1 MRAPVSWVQH
11 RSTADPNQRCS
22 GLQSL
27 GVELPLL
34 GGVQNLLPG
43 YFLSGLVSGGSAK
56 NCGHVAAHAGSQSR
70 IREVTFQDA
79 SSRALPDKRAWR
91 GFGNPLGKPGAF
103 ASLCSRSPPQSCT
116 QEHRVER
123 RRDWFRPMASAVS
136 ALSSIVAN
144 GHHIRP
150 RFLRL
155 LLSCRTASFPPS
167 GWKPVSSL
175 RALPP
180 PSRLGLTQSL
190 PSFRAWLWVQASR
203 FAALPTGPWLST
215 VYHPRTCNRYY
226 GLIRQSDEL
235 RSVWASS
242 AYSGRVFAVAGRP
255 PHSLK
260 PVNWTLL
267 F

>member
-144 GHHIRP
+144 GHQILP
-150 RFLRL
+150 
-155 LLSCRTASFPPS
+155 SFPPPPLIMPHGEFS
-167 GWKPVSSL
+167 PIRLEASL
-175 RALPP
+175 VAAR
-180 PSRLGLTQSL
+180 TQ
-190 PSFRAWLWVQASR
+190 R
-203 FAALPTGPWLST
+203 
-215 VYHPRTCNRYY
+215 C
-226 GLIRQSDEL
+226 
-235 RSVWASS
+235 
-242 AYSGRVFAVAGRP
+242 AGE
-255 PHSLK
+255 
-260 PVNWTLL
+260 
-267 F
+267 